1 MITGKQIESI
11 MTRKFT
17 AFGISKPSLDSKYIS
32 RYRSWLEKGYY
43 ADMSWMVKSAADRF
57 DIRRKFPWVKA
68 ILVGLDN
75 YYSPP
80 FFTKSGL
87 RFSGYALG
95 IDYHVLVKEKLETAL
110 VQIRN
115 VDPDVRGRVY
125 VDTGSFMEKA
135 YAEQAGLGWIAK
147 NGLFIA
153 ENIGSYC
160 FIGIILLSIELPVT
174 GSAVNRC
181 GSCRKCLESCPT
193 GAIVAPG
200 MIDARRCISYLTV
213 EKRGVF
219 SEQEAEWLNGWVYG
233 CDVCQEV
240 CPWNIR
246 WQKVTSDERYTDNR
260 TKICRL
266 LEFGNGINMDKFK
279 AVFKNSAVKRLKFE
293 NWIRNIDT
301 VFRNAPGH

>member
-1 MITGKQIESI
+1 MITSVQIESI
-11 MTRKFT
+11 MIRQFT

-32 RYRSWLEKGYY
+32 RYRNWLEKGYY
-43 ADMSWMVKSAADRF
+43 ADMSWMVRSAADRF

-75 YYSPP
+75 YYSQPI
-80 FFTKSGL
+80 FAKSGL
-87 RFSGYALG
+87 RFSRYALG
-95 IDYHVLVKEKLETAL
+95 IDYHRLVKKKLETVLA
-110 VQIRN
+110 QIRN

-135 YAEQAGLGWIAK
+135 YAEQAGLGWIGK

-160 FIGIILLSIELPVT
+160 FIGIILLSVELPVT
-174 GSAVNRC
+174 GGAVNRC
-181 GSCRKCLESCPT
+181 GSCTACLESCPT

-200 MIDARRCISYLTV
+200 MLDARRCISYLTV
-213 EKRGVF
+213 EKRDGF
-219 SEQEAEWLNGWVYG
+219 SEQEAGWLNGWVYG
-233 CDVCQEV
+233 CDVCQEG

-246 WQKVTSDERYTDNR
+246 WQKATTDGGYTNNR
-260 TKICRL
+260 TKIYQL
-266 LEFGNGINMDKFK
+266 IEFGNGINMDKFK